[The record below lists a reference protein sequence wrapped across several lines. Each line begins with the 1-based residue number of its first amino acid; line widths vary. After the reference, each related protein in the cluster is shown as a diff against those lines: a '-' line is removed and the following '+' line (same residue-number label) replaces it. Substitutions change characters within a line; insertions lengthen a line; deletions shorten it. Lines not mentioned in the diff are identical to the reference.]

1 MTQASLKNAIK
12 QAVIEVV
19 REERHLFAEA
29 LVEAMEDVALAS
41 AIREGRKSKSVT
53 RKEVMRSLRGRRR

>member
-1 MTQASLKNAIK
+1 MTQASLKKAIK

-29 LVEAMEDVALAS
+29 LVEAMEDVALVT
-41 AIREGRKSKSVT
+41 AIREGRKSKVVA
-53 RKEVMRSLRGRRR
+53 RKQVMRSLQGRR